1 MSQDYDYL
9 FKMLII
15 GNSGVGKSCLLLRY
29 AENSFNEN
37 FFNTI
42 GVDFKLK
49 TVKHDND
56 VIKLQIWDTAGQ
68 ERFRTLTASYYRGAQ
83 GIIIVYDVTDR
94 ETFDNVRTWITEIE
108 KYSQA
113 GVCKI
118 LVGNK
123 CDMDDRRQVTYDEGK
138 EFASQFGMPFLETS
152 AKATQR
158 VDEAFDTMTREIKE
172 KMMAKPGGGGRGAT
186 PGGPAFGQGK
196 QLQ

>member
-1 MSQDYDYL
+1 MRS
-9 FKMLII
+9 I
-15 GNSGVGKSCLLLRY
+15 GLARNLSRLDKQFSFNLTVKFMIDEVDFINACILLR
-29 AENSFNEN
+29 
-37 FFNTI
+37 I
-42 GVDFKLK
+42 
-49 TVKHDND
+49 
-56 VIKLQIWDTAGQ
+56 
-68 ERFRTLTASYYRGAQ
+68 GAQ

-123 CDMDDRRQVTYDEGK
+123 CDMEDRRQVTFEEGK
-138 EFASQFGMPFLETS
+138 EFAAQFGMPFLETS

-158 VDEAFDTMTREIKE
+158 VEEAFDTMTKEIKE
-172 KMMAKPGGGGRGAT
+172 KMMSKPGGGRGGT

-196 QLQ
+196 QLPQQ

>member
-1 MSQDYDYL
+1 
-9 FKMLII
+9 MLLI

-42 GVDFKLK
+42 GVDFVSKFQTITSDIMCVCDSGTLQKLK
-49 TVKHDND
+49 SVKYAGQ

-94 ETFDNVRTWITEIE
+94 DSFENVRNWIQEIE
-108 KYSQA
+108 KYSKSN
-113 GVCKI
+113 VCKV

-123 CDMDDRRQVTYDEGK
+123 CDQE
-138 EFASQFGMPFLETS
+138 
-152 AKATQR
+152 
-158 VDEAFDTMTREIKE
+158 
-172 KMMAKPGGGGRGAT
+172 
-186 PGGPAFGQGK
+186 
-196 QLQ
+196 QLR

>member
-1 MSQDYDYL
+1 M
-9 FKMLII
+9 
-15 GNSGVGKSCLLLRY
+15 
-29 AENSFNEN
+29 
-37 FFNTI
+37 
-42 GVDFKLK
+42 
-49 TVKHDND
+49 
-56 VIKLQIWDTAGQ
+56 
-68 ERFRTLTASYYRGAQ
+68 
-83 GIIIVYDVTDR
+83 YDVTDR

-123 CDMDDRRQVTYDEGK
+123 CDMDDRRQVTFEEGK

-172 KMMAKPGGGGRGAT
+172 KMMQKPGGGRGGT
-186 PGGPAFGQGK
+186 PGGPSFGQGK
-196 QLQ
+196 AL